1 MAEKK
6 QRRPKGRSAEWMSP
20 EGLEKIKRWA
30 VEGLVNED
38 IAHNMGISSFTFY
51 EWKKKFPEMSEAL
64 SAAKEVADERVV
76 NALYQNA
83 IGFKYKEEM
92 VTNKGDVVE
101 VERYSK
107 PNVSAQIFWLKNRR
121 QDEWRDNKNLDV
133 SGSLENEVIFVGFD
147 DEDDKEVKE
156 HGED

>member
-6 QRRPKGRSAEWMSP
+6 RNPRNLYRQWMTP
-20 EGLEKIKRWA
+20 EGLEKIKQWA
-30 VEGLVNED
+30 LDGLVNED
-38 IAHNMGISSFTFY
+38 IAHNMGVSSYTFY
-51 EWKKKFPEMSEAL
+51 EWKKKFPEMDEAL

-83 IGFKYKEEM
+83 IGFKYKEEV

-101 VERYSK
+101 VERFSK

-133 SGSLENEVIFVGFD
+133 SGSLENEVIFVGFE